1 MGYIASEKRKNRN
14 KQSGAPYPEAKPTV
28 TSLTRIFKN
37 LNRSQ
42 LPLKKREKFFFVFI
56 YLWLTGELASLRKQ
70 DDSAKIS
77 DYTLPDLFRQQA
89 YKTCQKNAFRTVIHG
104 STSWVEYAVAYPVK
118 NHTVYLWQ
126 PVSSRLNPFFQRFI
140 SQRGYERP
148 FLSSSEKDELKSM
161 IEKRWK
167 QHGLDELEQS
177 VGRKDN
183 LINYFNICVQNDN
196 HLSAL
201 PRYVLTHQH
210 HRVHH
215 TNARYYQQETSDRVR
230 AKIFRAHERYLER
243 LIFEIRAL
251 KFEERFTVERRT
263 KNRSGIERVYLVDTT
278 LIQNVPRAFEAHS
291 IQQLE
296 YHEGESKPSSAQTSL
311 LIGSRRSV
319 DVVTLASFFRQ
330 IENDILAHSMSIEK
344 EHSLETFLSY
354 YNLCTYHLVLCFLIC
369 TGVRPTH
376 HISIE
381 SRRYFPGKKASVRDK
396 GHYREIFINEYL
408 TEQIHQHQRLQQR
421 LASLLPAKAF
431 HLEKEVLWYLI
442 DDNEKAQTV
451 SACLLRQ
458 FLKQRGATFVAY
470 SIRHAFAQFALEH
483 VAPSSLSNAQLDR
496 LMGHANLGEDI
507 GNDHIFPLH
516 RQQLIQ
522 HINRIASNF
531 NLQKVCYVR

>member
-1 MGYIASEKRKNRN
+1 
-14 KQSGAPYPEAKPTV
+14 
-28 TSLTRIFKN
+28 
-37 LNRSQ
+37 
-42 LPLKKREKFFFVFI
+42 
-56 YLWLTGELASLRKQ
+56 
-70 DDSAKIS
+70 
-77 DYTLPDLFRQQA
+77 
-89 YKTCQKNAFRTVIHG
+89 
-104 STSWVEYAVAYPVK
+104 
-118 NHTVYLWQ
+118 
-126 PVSSRLNPFFQRFI
+126 
-140 SQRGYERP
+140 
-148 FLSSSEKDELKSM
+148 M

-215 TNARYYQQETSDRVR
+215 SNARYYQQETSDRIR

-291 IQQLE
+291 IKQLH
-296 YHEGESKPSSAQTSL
+296 YHEGESKPSSVQAPL

-330 IENDILAHSMSIEK
+330 IENDILAYSMSIEK

-408 TEQIHQHQRLQQR
+408 TEQIHQHQLLQQR

-431 HLEKEVLWYLI
+431 HLEKDVLWYLI

-451 SACLLRQ
+451 SASLLRQ
-458 FLKQRGATFVAY
+458 FLKQRGTTFVAY

-531 NLQKVCYVR
+531 NLQKVCYVK